1 MVPGQDGPHI
11 EEDEMYP
18 SMTQGLAAERIREW
32 RAAADIDR
40 MVKDARRARDAAP
53 VSAARRLRLLI
64 GSGSRAVAARP
75 AGEQAGAAGQRR
87 AAGRRA
93 A

>member
-18 SMTQGLAAERIREW
+18 SITQGLAAERIREW
-32 RAAADIDR
+32 RAAADIER
-40 MVKDARRARDAAP
+40 MVKDARRARAAAP

-64 GSGSRAVAARP
+64 GSGSRALAARP
-75 AGEQAGAAGQRR
+75 AGESAGTGQRR